1 MIISASGLA
10 VGGLYA
16 GGAFDRGE
24 VYPLPIAEARSRL
37 ETMTLP
43 RASRAFAAGSGAAV
57 ISAEQSGDT
66 FSWPVGVA
74 DSDPAVF
81 SARLQPEG
89 AGRTRVF
96 LDYRTADTG
105 SVYADRLLSSRFMR
119 SYGETSFHE
128 QVDAV
133 LDGRPADEGQALQS
147 FAAHAAAH
155 PEDMQEVGAA
165 MEGIFKDVADQMNAM
180 SVDANLRGSTSAR
193 DRMDAATR
201 PSTNAT
207 QPSLRLRT
215 N

>member
-89 AGRTRVF
+89 TGRTRVF

-105 SVYADRLLSSRFMR
+105 SVYADRLLSTRFMR
-119 SYGETSFHE
+119 SYAETSFHE

>member
-10 VGGLYA
+10 AGGLYA

-24 VYPLPIAEARSRL
+24 VYPLSIAEARSRL

-43 RASRAFAAGSGAAV
+43 GAARASAAGSHAAV
-57 ISAEQSGDT
+57 ISAEQSADT
-66 FSWPVGVA
+66 LSWRVGLA

-81 SARLQPEG
+81 SARLKPEG
-89 AGRTRVF
+89 AARTRVF
-96 LDYRTADTG
+96 LDYRTANTG
-105 SVYADRLLSSRFMR
+105 FAYADRLLSTRFMR
-119 SYGETSFHE
+119 SYAETSFHE
-128 QVDAV
+128 QVDAA
-133 LDGRPADEGQALQS
+133 LEGRPADEGQALQS
-147 FAAHAAAH
+147 FAAHARAH
-155 PEDMQEVGAA
+155 PEEMEEVGAA
-165 MEGIFKDVADQMNAM
+165 IEGMFKDVADQMNAM
-180 SVDANLRGSTSAR
+180 SVDGNLRGSPSAR